1 MKAYIIHEN
10 DEWTQPLK
18 EQLKKLSVPFEDW
31 HMAKVNLNTDSIPPA
46 GVFYNRMSASSYSR
60 GHRFA
65 PEYTAVILN
74 WLSFHN
80 RRIINGENSLSL
92 EISKSLQYKKLN
104 EHNIKT
110 PKSIFC
116 SGKENILSSA
126 NHFTGPFITK
136 HNRAGR
142 GLGVKLFQNKTE
154 LDKYVNGDQF
164 EDSIDGITILQEYI
178 MADPKVIT
186 RVEFINSQF
195 FYAVQ
200 VDASDSFELCPA
212 DACNIEEQFC
222 PTNADGNKF
231 MIVKD
236 YKDPIIDKYEKFL
249 KANNVEVA
257 GIEYI
262 KDKNGVSYTYDVNTN
277 TNYNSPAE
285 KKTNL
290 SGMGMIAEFL
300 KSELNKLKTNIN

>member
-10 DEWTQPLK
+10 DEWTLPLK
-18 EQLKKLSVPFEDW
+18 EQLQKLSVPFEDW
-31 HMAKVNLNTDSIPPA
+31 HMAKVNLNTSSTPPV
-46 GVFYNRMSASSYSR
+46 GVFYNRMSASSHSR

-74 WLSFHN
+74 WLSAHN
-80 RRIINGENSLSL
+80 RRIINNESALSL

-116 SGKENILSSA
+116 SGTESILSA
-126 NHFTGPFITK
+126 ADHFTKPFITK

-142 GLGVKLFQNKTE
+142 GLGVKLFQNKAE
-154 LDKYVNGDQF
+154 LEKYVRGSQF
-164 EDSIDGITILQEYI
+164 EESVDGITILQE
-178 MADPKVIT
+178 
-186 RVEFINSQF
+186 

-222 PTNADGNKF
+222 PTNPDGNKF
-231 MIVKD
+231 MIVKN
-236 YKDPIIDKYEKFL
+236 YQNPLIANYEKFL
-249 KANNVEVA
+249 KANHIEVA
-257 GIEYI
+257 GIEYML
-262 KDKNGVSYTYDVNTN
+262 DKQGNAYTYDVNTN
-277 TNYNSPAE
+277 TNYNSVAE
-285 KKTNL
+285 KKAGQF
-290 SGMGMIAEFL
+290 GMLRIAEFL
-300 KSELNKLKTNIN
+300 KAELKKL